1 MDPIQS
7 TPPTELRSVT
17 TSVLKLRLDQSKL
30 DGAAQQKLIE
40 GSAEVMKRAPKAANA
55 PGVGTRLDVNA

>member
-7 TPPTELRSVT
+7 NPPTELRSVT
-17 TSVLKLRLDQSKL
+17 TSVLKMQLDQTKL

-40 GSAEVMKRAPKAANA
+40 GSGEVMKQAPKAANA
-55 PGVGTRLDVNA
+55 PGVGMRLDVSA